1 MGWSPPQ
8 TAGPPAARRP
18 AAGAPSSPPLIPGF
32 ETAAVSLRSNSDMEN
47 IFSFWNSQLMIG
59 AGAQGDTTCF
69 GDSGGPL
76 VVSRDGVPVEVG
88 VVSFGDQNCD
98 MAAGFARMSGTQ
110 LAWIASQ
117 VPAVAANW
125 GSCLY
130 DGGPKGAL
138 EQGLGSYLTYLGSDV
153 STITCVPASPGYLT
167 VFQDSPGGLLAE
179 TSAGGR
185 IRGVANGLG
194 IATGTSPAV
203 AALSTGGREIA
214 FQASGEDTLWTVS
227 PDNVGHDTGVKMAA
241 GTSPAITALPG
252 GGYEIAFVNSDGL
265 LRELGPDGVVR
276 WAANG
281 LGWRRGPV
289 RRSRRA
295 RAAGSRSRSRRRP
308 RARCGQSLRTTS
320 ATTREVRWRP
330 GAARRSRG

>member
-1 MGWSPPQ
+1 MGQRGLCRRHERDDHGLVAP
-8 TAGPPAARRP
+8 ADGGAARRP

-47 IFSFWNSQLMIG
+47 IFSFWSVQLMIG
-59 AGAQGDTTCF
+59 AGARGDTTCF

-98 MAAGFARMSGTQ
+98 MAAGFARMSGPQ

-117 VPAVAANW
+117 VPAVAGNS

-130 DGGPKGAL
+130 DGGPKVAL

-167 VFQDSPGGLLAE
+167 VFQASPGGLLAE

-185 IRGVANGLG
+185 IRGVADGLG

-203 AALSTGGREIA
+203 AALSTGGRESA
-214 FQASGEDTLWTVS
+214 VQAAGGDTL
-227 PDNVGHDTGVKMAA
+227 
-241 GTSPAITALPG
+241 
-252 GGYEIAFVNSDGL
+252 
-265 LRELGPDGVVR
+265 
-276 WAANG
+276 
-281 LGWRRGPV
+281 
-289 RRSRRA
+289 
-295 RAAGSRSRSRRRP
+295 
-308 RARCGQSLRTTS
+308 
-320 ATTREVRWRP
+320 
-330 GAARRSRG
+330 